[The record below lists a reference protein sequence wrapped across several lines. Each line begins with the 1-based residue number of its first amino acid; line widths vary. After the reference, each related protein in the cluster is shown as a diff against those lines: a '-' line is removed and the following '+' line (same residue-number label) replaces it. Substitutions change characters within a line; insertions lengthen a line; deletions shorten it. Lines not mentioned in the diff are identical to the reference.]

1 MDTIKSENPK
11 PHLQPSRWRESSP
24 RLLGYFSRSW
34 LILLAIVALAST
46 ARAHLI
52 VGIGDCN
59 CTTLTF
65 ELNGWWGRPLVATL
79 DGIVLDDVVFDQTTN
94 PQILTAS
101 RPANLAGGTHLL
113 VITQVAPDG
122 VLLTASADVS
132 ICDCAEPVDSGRMTG
147 GGSIISSLYGRVT
160 HGFELHCDVNSEPN
174 NLEINW
180 GRGNKFHLEEL
191 TFAECSDDPAIAPA
205 PPKAGFD
212 TFVGEGTGRYNG
224 QAGATAK
231 WTFTDAGEPGKKDWA
246 SIVIKD
252 SNGNVVLSV
261 QGYLNSGNHQA
272 HDN

>member
-1 MDTIKSENPK
+1 MNTTKLENSK
-11 PHLQPSRWRESSP
+11 LNLQPSRWRESSP
-24 RLLGYFSRSW
+24 RLFCSFSRSW
-34 LILLAIVALAST
+34 LILLALVALAST

-160 HGFELHCDVNSEPN
+160 HGFELHCDVNNDPN

-180 GRGNKFHLEEL
+180 GRGNKFHLEKL
-191 TFAECSDDPAIAPA
+191 ISATCSDDPAINPKHPA
-205 PPKAGFD
+205 AGFD
-212 TFVGEGTGRYNG
+212 TYVGVGTGRYNG
-224 QAGATAK
+224 QAGATAQ
-231 WTFTDAGEPGKKDWA
+231 WTFTDAGEPGKNDWA

-261 QGYLNSGNHQA
+261 QGYLNNGNHQA

>member
-1 MDTIKSENPK
+1 MNTITPENSK

-24 RLLGYFSRSW
+24 RLFCFFSRSW
-34 LILLAIVALAST
+34 LILLAVVALAST
-46 ARAHLI
+46 AQAHRI

-65 ELNGWWGRPLVATL
+65 ELTGWWGSPLVATL

-101 RPANLAGGTHLL
+101 RPPNLAAGTYLL

-132 ICDCAEPVDSGRMTG
+132 ICDCVEPEDSGRMTG
-147 GGSIISSLYGRVT
+147 GGSIISSRYGRVT
-160 HGFELHCDVNSEPN
+160 HGFELHCDVNKDPN

-180 GRGNKFHLEEL
+180 ERGNKFHLEEL

-212 TFVGEGTGRYNG
+212 TFVGEGTGRFNG
-224 QAGATAK
+224 QAGATAQ
-231 WTFTDAGEPGKKDWA
+231 WTFTDAGEPGKNDWA

-252 SNGNVVLSV
+252 SNGIVVLSV
-261 QGYLNSGNHQA
+261 QGYLKNGNHQA
-272 HDN
+272 HAD